1 MNYKIVKIRSN
12 YTVSGQLAILITYTG
27 GTIVMVHDAI
37 GSLVPFTFIKVMETM
52 SKLCRIRSRIDSDIF
67 SKTY

>member
-12 YTVSGQLAILITYTG
+12 YTVSGQLAILIIYTG
-27 GTIVMVHDAI
+27 GTFGMVQDAT
-37 GSLVPFTFIKVMETM
+37 GTLVPFNFIKVMETM
-52 SKLCRIRSRIDSDIF
+52 SKLCRIRSVIDSVIF